1 MKASERLSPSVVSK
15 LKAEIEDAEGNEVFC
30 AGHRDES
37 LVAEIVIAARGGRDA
52 VPALVPYLERGDVV
66 IHNHPSGV
74 LKASGPDLAIASF
87 LGNQGIGFY
96 IVDNE
101 VERIYVCA
109 EPVEKKRLVRMDGDE
124 LAAIISPGGALS
136 RLSDSYECR
145 ASQVDMLREVARAF
159 NDDGICV
166 AEAGTGVG
174 KSFAYLIPAC
184 VWAMKNDERVV
195 VSTGTIN
202 LQQQLLDKDIPF
214 VKKLLKSTIKTVLVK
229 GRGNYLCLRRL
240 EDALAESGLFLE
252 EDKDLGAVADW
263 AKITSDG
270 SKTDLPFMP
279 ENGLWSRVNSEAD
292 FCLGIRC
299 SRRDEC
305 FVLKARR
312 EAASAK
318 VLVVNH
324 HLLFSDLALRIR
336 GAGFE
341 NSAVLPPF
349 QRIIFDEAH
358 NMESSATSFFS
369 ESLNKFVVLKILSR
383 LYAVKRGR
391 AFGVIVRLEAL
402 SGDKR
407 GLKDIPSLI
416 EDVRDRMLKLD
427 QSALAFTSESFT
439 YRLKG
444 RADDEV
450 RSGLLAPIGEFQ
462 AAALRLIE
470 RLSGILE
477 GLDDEAGENID
488 AFEARILTGRL
499 SRAAALCE
507 SFTRYEE
514 DPDHIF
520 WLERQA
526 SGRGESFAEL
536 SITPLSVAGIM
547 EEAVFTPLKTV
558 VCTSA
563 TLSVK
568 DRDRKSTRL
577 NSSHT

>member
-252 EDKDLGAVADW
+252 EDRDLSAVADW

-358 NMESSATSFFS
+358 NMEELRDFLLFR
-369 ESLNKFVVLKILSR
+369 KPQQV
-383 LYAVKRGR
+383 RGSQDS
-391 AFGVIVRLEAL
+391 VPPVRGQAGQGLRRDCEA
-402 SGDKR
+402 
-407 GLKDIPSLI
+407 
-416 EDVRDRMLKLD
+416 
-427 QSALAFTSESFT
+427 
-439 YRLKG
+439 
-444 RADDEV
+444 
-450 RSGLLAPIGEFQ
+450 
-462 AAALRLIE
+462 
-470 RLSGILE
+470 
-477 GLDDEAGENID
+477 
-488 AFEARILTGRL
+488 
-499 SRAAALCE
+499 
-507 SFTRYEE
+507 
-514 DPDHIF
+514 
-520 WLERQA
+520 
-526 SGRGESFAEL
+526 
-536 SITPLSVAGIM
+536 
-547 EEAVFTPLKTV
+547 
-558 VCTSA
+558 
-563 TLSVK
+563 
-568 DRDRKSTRL
+568 
-577 NSSHT
+577 